1 MYCFQDVA
9 MSYPKPKSQAMLA
22 ELSRYVI
29 AEPKPFVVDLAHS
42 RGIWLATVDG
52 DRIMDWCGL
61 YGARLIGYNHP
72 RLYEAEYVQRLTLAA
87 NNKMA
92 NPDFLTAECLEYY
105 QLLHQLAPECMA
117 GQPVEVYVV
126 NSGAEAVENMLKYFI
141 NLHQQRMQESG
152 RESQSKRFIYFDQ
165 AFHGRTVFTLNIT
178 QLANDPLA
186 TRDYH
191 GIIPGNLQVP
201 FPAWDNSRPLAE
213 NEQALDACLEQLE
226 SLMQQ
231 YPDEIAGVILEPL
244 QGAGGHRIAAPRF
257 YQELSRLC
265 HRYQINWGLDEV
277 QTSGGQCGKVFAI
290 DQFDLPYPPQAVASA
305 KKFGNGVLYMQRSM
319 LDVGVLDSTWG
330 GTLADMVRFVQ
341 EWHIVRDEQLL
352 AAVPDKAARLVAGLE
367 SLAGQWPDLLYNIR
381 GWGLY
386 QGFSMRCPE
395 DKGRLIEMALNDEDL
410 LLLGAGTQSIRF
422 RPPLDVSFED
432 IELLLEKLRRLLAR
446 LA

>member
-1 MYCFQDVA
+1 
-9 MSYPKPKSQAMLA
+9 MSYPKPQSQAMLA

-29 AEPKPFVVDLAHS
+29 AEPKPFVVDLANC
-42 RGIWLATVDG
+42 RGVWLATVDG

-72 RLYEAEYVQRLTLAA
+72 RLYEPDYVSRLALAA

-92 NPDFLTAECLEYY
+92 NPDFLTAECLAYY

-141 NLHQQRMQESG
+141 NLHQQRMQELG
-152 RESQSKRFIYFDQ
+152 RTPRSKRFIYFDQ

-186 TRDYH
+186 TRDYQ

-201 FPAWDNSRPLAE
+201 FPAWDHSRSDAE
-213 NEQALDACLEQLE
+213 NEQELDACLVEIE

-244 QGAGGHRIAAPRF
+244 QGAGGHRIAGPRF

-290 DQFDLPYPPQAVASA
+290 DLFDLPYPPQAVASA

-319 LDVGVLDSTWG
+319 QDVGVLDSTWG

-341 EWHIVRDEQLL
+341 EWNIVRDEQLL
-352 AAVPDKAARLVAGLE
+352 AAVPDKAQQLVAGLE
-367 SLAGQWPDLLYNIR
+367 QLAREWPQLMYNIR

-386 QGFSMRCPE
+386 QGFSLRRGE
-395 DKGRLIEMALNDEDL
+395 DKGRLIQMALDEEDL

-422 RPPLDVSFED
+422 RPPLDVSAAD
-432 IELLLEKLRRLLAR
+432 IELLLEKLRRLLVR